1 MPDDL
6 PTKAP
11 EDVSALQV
19 GRISN
24 PSHQAGVRRSI
35 EVLVGGAMAVWLLL
49 LYPARELGGEHAV
62 LFATV
67 ALLLCLVPTVATL
80 VWTRWATQQSA
91 EQQMVAVLGGTGV
104 RMGVVLVSGLILYRW
119 VPSFAH
125 MGFLFWLLVFYLV
138 TLALEVT
145 LLITGHR

>member
-1 MPDDL
+1 M
-6 PTKAP
+6 
-11 EDVSALQV
+11 
-19 GRISN
+19 
-24 PSHQAGVRRSI
+24 
-35 EVLVGGAMAVWLLL
+35 LVGGAFAVWLLV

-67 ALLLCLVPTVATL
+67 ALLLCLVPTVVTL
-80 VWTRWATQQSA
+80 VWTRWAAQQSA

-104 RMGVVLVSGLILYRW
+104 RMGVVLASGLILYRW

-125 MGFLFWLLVFYLV
+125 MSFLFWLLVFYLV

-145 LLITGHR
+145 LLIAGHR